1 MSAKSEPWYIHAI
14 LYVIIFALAYVL
26 IRVAIIDPT
35 EVIEKETY
43 IKTESRLRMSNLREA
58 QILWQK
64 RFGTFTDNL
73 DTLIGFIKNDTGVA
87 KLLTGFDSTRMKS
100 TNPFKNLST
109 GSFVADSL
117 FYYPGNH
124 LRFVMRVDTST
135 AVDTIINR
143 RGTIV
148 KIDSSKTMGSR
159 YLIET
164 PDSLNRD
171 KIGDLF
177 SDALKNT
184 ASWE

>member
-1 MSAKSEPWYIHAI
+1 MNAKSEPWYIHAI

-26 IRVAIIDPT
+26 IRVAIIEPT
-35 EVIEKETY
+35 QVIERDNY
-43 IKTESRLRMSNLREA
+43 IKNESRLRMSNLREA

-73 DTLIGFIKNDTGVA
+73 DKLIEFVQNDTGVA
-87 KLLTGFDSTRMKS
+87 KLKTGYDSTRMKS
-100 TNPFKNLST
+100 TNPFKPLSE
-109 GSFVADSL
+109 GSFIAESL
-117 FYYPGNH
+117 YYYPGNH
-124 LRFVMRVDTST
+124 QRFLMSVDTSV

-143 RGTIV
+143 SGAIV
-148 KIDSSKTMGSR
+148 KVDTTITMGSR

-164 PDSLNRD
+164 PDTNSKD